1 MTTTNEMV
9 RQVNSQSLLRTFTR
23 NVKAG
28 LLRHRKA
35 IFYGFTRVLV
45 STLLMVG
52 FYGCVM
58 GAMFYKD
65 NLHEISLLFFAVSSG
80 SLLLV
85 ACLVCF
91 VASVR
96 RAMFGE

>member
-1 MTTTNEMV
+1 MTTTNK
-9 RQVNSQSLLRTFTR
+9 STSLLKLFGR

-35 IFYGFTRVLV
+35 IFFGFTRVLV
-45 STLLMVG
+45 SMLILLS

-58 GAMFYKD
+58 GAIFYKGG
-65 NLHEISLLFFAVSSG
+65 LHEVSLLFFAVSSG
-80 SLLLV
+80 SAVLSL
-85 ACLVCF
+85 CLICF
-91 VASVR
+91 VPSVR